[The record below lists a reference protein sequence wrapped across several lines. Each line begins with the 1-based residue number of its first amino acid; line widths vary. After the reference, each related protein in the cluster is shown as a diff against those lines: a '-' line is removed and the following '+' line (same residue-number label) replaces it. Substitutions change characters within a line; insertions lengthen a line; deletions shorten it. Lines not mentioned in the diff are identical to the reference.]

1 MAFISLVDQMQVIKD
16 QTNAGL
22 DKAGTA
28 VATYGKNTLE
38 RKITSLAQF
47 TRPSL
52 IESPCFIHSAVVEE
66 PAVNDTIKCLYNIYI
81 GYILVALQMNDLVV
95 GNRRVRDI
103 LETVST
109 QGTWESFIDNTQ
121 LISGLIGS
129 LEDFVVGKKVRGID
143 VESKWDEYE
152 TMPHPTDPDKFVLRT
167 DPKGN
172 PIKKAS
178 LKLNGP
184 SSNYHTDKIIS
195 LPIAAGRQVEV
206 QFATD
211 KGNPISVMINVKFNP
226 RVIPDAVVEYIL
238 SPDYT
243 NSMSNRWI
251 QYQAGEIRFFKD
263 FVLGIDKL
271 NRKEKALKA
280 DKDNA
285 LQDIFRHQNR
295 GKFEKMAKA
304 AGQSNSHNLANSIL
318 ILEADTATRYMKK
331 SGFSFDKLA
340 DRQRF
345 FNSTFNLFIVLVDT
359 RYSRVTI
366 YTNGIDQSSSYSFNE
381 LKSAGSSDK
390 MSLKDIMDFLAKSQM
405 PKF

>member
-1 MAFISLVDQMQVIKD
+1 MAFISLIDQMQVIKD
-16 QTNAGL
+16 NHADEI
-22 DKAGTA
+22 DK
-28 VATYGKNTLE
+28 VKKVGKEIVKFSEKN
-38 RKITSLAQF
+38 ISSLAQF

-95 GNRRVRDI
+95 GNRRVRDVLGTI
-103 LETVST
+103 ST
-109 QGTWESFIDNTQ
+109 KGTIESFHDNTQ
-121 LISGLIGS
+121 DVNGLIGS
-129 LEDFVVGKKVRGID
+129 LEDFTAGRKVNGID
-143 VESKWDEYE
+143 VESKWKDYE
-152 TMPHPTDPDKFVLRT
+152 TTPDPKDPTKFIIKT
-167 DPKGN
+167 DVKGN
-172 PIKKAS
+172 PIRKVG
-178 LKLNGP
+178 GP
-184 SSNYHTDKIIS
+184 TSNFHPDKIIS

-206 QFATD
+206 QFATES
-211 KGNPISVMINVKFNP
+211 GSPITVMINIKFNP
-226 RVIPDAVVEYIL
+226 RVIPDPVVEYIL

-243 NSMSNRWI
+243 NSMPNRWI

-295 GKFEKMAKA
+295 AKFEKMAKI

-318 ILEADTATRYMKK
+318 ILEADAATRYMKK

-345 FNSTFNLFIVLVDT
+345 FNSTFNLFIVLIDT

-366 YTNGIDQSSSYSFNE
+366 YTNGIDQSSSYSYNE
-381 LKSAGSSDK
+381 LKSVSASDK
-390 MSLKDIMDFLAKSQM
+390 MPLKDIMDFLAKRQM